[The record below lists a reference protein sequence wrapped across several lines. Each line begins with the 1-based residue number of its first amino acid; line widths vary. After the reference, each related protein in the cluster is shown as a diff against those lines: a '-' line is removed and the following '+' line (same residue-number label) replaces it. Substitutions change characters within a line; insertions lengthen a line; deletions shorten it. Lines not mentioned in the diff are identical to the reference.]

1 MLHIHLVNCMYRAQP
16 FHSIKLMLVG
26 EANKGKTSLLLS
38 LAKRGKMT
46 HYSKVGIGKN
56 SKPLSTV
63 GVDLG
68 EYKYSPHASRPIVT
82 FMTWD
87 FGGQVNSYTLA
98 VTLFNGI
105 RRITCLAFLSWY
117 LCIP

>member
-1 MLHIHLVNCMYRAQP
+1 MYRAQP

-38 LAKRGKMT
+38 LAN
-46 HYSKVGIGKN
+46 YSKVGIGKN

-117 LCIP
+117 LYVYPEPIIIYTHFRVSY